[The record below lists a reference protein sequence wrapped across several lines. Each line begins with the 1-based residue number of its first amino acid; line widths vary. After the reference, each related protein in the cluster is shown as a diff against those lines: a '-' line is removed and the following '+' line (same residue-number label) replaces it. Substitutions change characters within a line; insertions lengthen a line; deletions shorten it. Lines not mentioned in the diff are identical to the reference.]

1 MIDDESGPIAC
12 LAMAA
17 AVLRLSPV
25 RRATSSP
32 ILRSVYTV
40 RCASGFRV
48 SAMANMATSTPERQ
62 RERDFEDKYR
72 VTHQVVPQV

>member
-1 MIDDESGPIAC
+1 MIDDESGQIAC

-48 SAMANMATSTPERQ
+48 SAMANMATSTPEI
-62 RERDFEDKYR
+62 DDNYR